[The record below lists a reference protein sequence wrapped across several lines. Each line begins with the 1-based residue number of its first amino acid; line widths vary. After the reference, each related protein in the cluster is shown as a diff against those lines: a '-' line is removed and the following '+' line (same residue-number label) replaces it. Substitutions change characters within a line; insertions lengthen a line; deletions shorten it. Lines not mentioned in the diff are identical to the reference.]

1 MLQWGTWL
9 TMGDNMGHMI
19 GFDSYL
25 LGFDQSR
32 CKG

>member
-1 MLQWGTWL
+1 MLHAGH